1 MAIMSKGPG
10 KRTKAAP
17 KKATVK
23 STVSMIKNMF
33 STGGKNLGKAKGPG
47 AAAGVASRAGGVNT
61 LTSAKVTGSKQKG
74 IEGLKAKKKSGEM
87 SRAEANAKIKALK
100 GKAPVGKNVTVT
112 GKKQPVKPTYGKEQS
127 FAGGRGKASTYY
139 PSAKSIPS
147 DSAKFMQQMSATNP
161 AAAKQFSSFMKKQ
174 QAENPGARFE
184 FGPRG
189 GISVPVTS
197 TRTGETGYRT
207 AAKKGDKTAWA
218 SVYIPR
224 VRTVLPNKKKK

>member
-100 GKAPVGKNVTVT
+100 GKTQPVKKEVYLGQTQAWLGSKGTGADWRKTTPVTDSSTFISNLNKKDPTGKLTKLYTTSMKNWQKQDPTSRFKDFQLNPKTGEAYYKVT
-112 GKKQPVKPTYGKEQS
+112 GKK
-127 FAGGRGKASTYY
+127 
-139 PSAKSIPS
+139 
-147 DSAKFMQQMSATNP
+147 ATERALKGP
-161 AAAKQFSSFMKKQ
+161 KK
-174 QAENPGARFE
+174 
-184 FGPRG
+184 
-189 GISVPVTS
+189 
-197 TRTGETGYRT
+197 
-207 AAKKGDKTAWA
+207 
-218 SVYIPR
+218 
-224 VRTVLPNKKKK
+224 